1 MNSSFQPDYAF
12 SADHCQSAIDLILSC
27 KHNGYKRIMVVRVDF
42 LIKEEFQQSMSVFEI
57 QSYKARL
64 WNNRRGKPS
73 IFEHCLGWVWALEYT
88 TQASYH
94 YHCLFVFD
102 ADKVQADA
110 YYGDQIGE
118 YWVAISQGKGCY
130 NNCNRDKE
138 RYRYRGIGRI
148 HLDSEEELN
157 NLCSIVIPYLAK
169 DDNQVRSAIN
179 RDAMA
184 MGVMPIKIR
193 TFGGS
198 NNLKF

>member
-12 SADHCQSAIDLILSC
+12 SADNCQSAISLILSC

-42 LIKEEFQQSMSVFEI
+42 LIKEEFQQSMSLFEI
-57 QSYKARL
+57 QDYKTRL
-64 WNNRRGKPS
+64 WNNRRGKIS

-88 TQASYH
+88 EKAGYH

-118 YWVAISQGKGCY
+118 YWMAISQGKGCY
-130 NNCNRDKE
+130 NNCNRNKQQ
-138 RYRYRGIGRI
+138 YYHLGVGRI
-148 HLDSEEELN
+148 HLDSEKELS
-157 NLCSIVIPYLAK
+157 NLCNAVIPYLAK
-169 DDNQVRSAIN
+169 DDDQVRFAID
-179 RDAMA
+179 RDAMT
-184 MGVMPIKIR
+184 MGVLPLKVR
-193 TFGGS
+193 TFGCS